1 LILINDGI
9 FGQWGETMA
18 MKKKK
23 SFSPPLMILLWCV
36 IILGVILLI
45 ANDFNLFLDILFSG
59 YSFLLLVVIFLEFIL
74 MKGMDRSRIYRLE
87 IARLK
92 AKRQKDTIF
101 RQDLDDRINSLL
113 TALDEPDGAERIRSG
128 LQEVLDRLHDL

>member
-1 LILINDGI
+1 
-9 FGQWGETMA
+9 MA

>member
-1 LILINDGI
+1 
-9 FGQWGETMA
+9 

>member
-1 LILINDGI
+1 
-9 FGQWGETMA
+9 MA

-101 RQDLDDRINSLL
+101 RQDLDDRINNLL

-128 LQEVLDRLHDL
+128 LQEVRDRLHDL